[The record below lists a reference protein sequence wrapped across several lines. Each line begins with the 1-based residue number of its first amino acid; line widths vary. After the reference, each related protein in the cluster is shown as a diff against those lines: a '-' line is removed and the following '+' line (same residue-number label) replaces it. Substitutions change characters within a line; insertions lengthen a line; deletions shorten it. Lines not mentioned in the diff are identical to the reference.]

1 MCGIAGY
8 WRKDKAFHISELKD
22 LTDSLTHRGP
32 DAAGTYRDMGGLLG
46 LGHRRLSILDLSE
59 ESNQPF
65 FSKNGRY
72 VMVFNGEV
80 YNYADIAKRYQIQT
94 YTTSDTEVIL
104 EHFSLMGMEAVKEW
118 NGMFALAIWD
128 RSEKRLYLIRDR
140 IGKKPLYYFHDD
152 NSLVFSSELKSICQV
167 VSLKPDKDVIAT
179 YLHLGYLPKEHTIY
193 QHVKRI
199 LPGHY
204 ACLSEQGLEQKS
216 YWVLEEKILPEPGS
230 FRNEG
235 EAKKILR
242 GLLDDAVSIRMV
254 ADVPVGTFLSGGVDS
269 GIVTAVAQANSSKPV
284 KTFSIGFDDPK
295 YNEAPYAAAVA
306 RHLGTE
312 HHEHIVSMQDALALA
327 PELVDIYDEPF
338 ADSSAIPTLLVSKMA
353 RQEVTVILTGDG
365 GDELFLGY
373 GMYDWARRLD
383 HPLVKA
389 LRRPGS
395 WAMDAFGNDRMK
407 RAAQVLDYPDEQRKK
422 SHLFSQEQYLFSER
436 EIQELLSPG
445 ISTDLLV
452 NETPASLSRQ
462 LSAAEAQALFDM
474 QYYLPDDL
482 LVKVD
487 RATMHHSLE
496 GRCPLLDYR
505 IIEYAL
511 NLPEDLRKKGN
522 ISKYLLKQVLYD
534 LVPASYFDRPKWG
547 FAVPMARWL
556 QEDLSYL
563 IDDYLSPAN
572 VQQAGLVQN
581 EKVQALVTAFRQG
594 RAYLYNRIWALIV
607 LHQWYRK
614 YGE

>member
-8 WRKDKAFHISELKD
+8 WRKDKAFHNSELKEF
-22 LTDSLTHRGP
+22 TDTLLHRGP

-65 FSKNGRY
+65 FSRNGHY
-72 VMVFNGEV
+72 VMVFNGEI
-80 YNYADIAKRYQIQT
+80 YNYTDIAGRYNIPT
-94 YTTSDTEVIL
+94 HTTSDTEVIL
-104 EHFSLMGMEAVKEW
+104 EHFALKGMEAVREW

-128 RSEKRLYLIRDR
+128 RAEKKLHLLRDR
-140 IGKKPLYYFHDD
+140 MGKKPLYYYYDGTT
-152 NSLVFSSELKSICQV
+152 LVFSSELKSIRRLVALQ
-167 VSLKPDKDVIAT
+167 PDKNVVAT
-179 YLHLGYLPKEHTIY
+179 YLYLGYIPRQHTIY
-193 QHVKRI
+193 QQVKQV
-199 LPGHY
+199 LPGHH
-204 ACLSEQGLEQKS
+204 ACFTAQGVEEQP
-216 YWVLEEKILPEPGS
+216 YWVLQDRLGEEPIS

-235 EAKKILR
+235 EAKKKLR

-269 GIVTAVAQANSSKPV
+269 GIVTAVAQANSAVPV

-306 RHLGTE
+306 KHLGTE
-312 HHEHIVSMQDALALA
+312 HHEYMVSMKDAVELA
-327 PELVDIYDEPF
+327 PQLVDIYDEPF

-365 GDELFLGY
+365 GDELFMGY
-373 GMYDWARRLD
+373 GMYDWARRLS
-383 HPLVKA
+383 HPLVKL
-389 LRRPGS
+389 LRGPGS
-395 WAMDAFGNDRMK
+395 RILEAMGNDRYR
-407 RAAQVLDYPDEQRKK
+407 RAGRVLDYPDEARRK

-436 EIQELLSPG
+436 EIQALLAPGVDSRLLVDENLSGLKRALSP
-445 ISTDLLV
+445 L
-452 NETPASLSRQ
+452 E
-462 LSAAEAQALFDM
+462 EQALFDM
-474 QYYLPDDL
+474 LYYLPDDL

-505 IIEYAL
+505 IVELAL
-511 NLPEDLRKKGN
+511 NLPEDLRKRSN
-522 ISKYLLKQVLYD
+522 MSKYLLKQVLYD

-556 QEDLSYL
+556 KTDLAWL
-563 IDDYLSPAN
+563 VEEYLSPECVA
-572 VQQAGLVQN
+572 QAGLVNN
-581 EKVQALVTAFRQG
+581 EQVQALLTQFRQG
-594 RAYLYNRIWALIV
+594 SDFLYNRIWALIV
-607 LHQWYRK
+607 LHQWFRK